1 MTTTQWTGKNY
12 RITFLTERLV
22 RLEYQSEGRF
32 EDRPTTAVQCR
43 DFPPVEVEARRFPGR
58 VEMDTACL
66 HLSYDE
72 KPFSPEGLSLS
83 VKGGLSAYMSDWRYG
98 QSLSTLGGTA
108 RTLDQ
113 ADGEIP
119 VGDGLISRNGFSVLD
134 DSRSMILREDGA
146 LRPRDYA
153 EQDLYFFG
161 YGHDYAACL
170 RDFYRLS
177 GAAPLLPRW
186 ALGNWWSRFF
196 RYTEH
201 SYLALMEQFAAKNV
215 PLSVAVIDMD
225 WHLTDVLYG
234 SGWTGYTWNQ
244 ELFPDPP
251 RFLRA
256 LHDRGMHVT
265 LNLHPAGGV
274 QPHEAAYESV
284 CRALGRDAS
293 EKQCVDFDAADET
306 FLRAYLECLHH
317 PLEKEGVDFWWI
329 DWQQGNTSAI
339 PGLDPLWVLNE
350 LHYRDNCRDGKRGL
364 ILSRYAGPG
373 SQRCPVGFSG
383 DSIMSWKS
391 LAFQPRFTAM
401 AANAGYPWWSHDI
414 GGHMNGVRDDELS
427 VRWLQLGVFSPIL
440 RLHSSCSPFT
450 GKEPWSYGL
459 EAELAME
466 DALRLRH
473 RLLPYLYTA
482 MERTFRLGEALV
494 RPLYYRWPE
503 NPEAYSVPDQY
514 LFGPS
519 LMVCAV
525 TQPMDARLKRASV
538 TAWLPEGYWFD
549 FTTGQIYTGG
559 RLMKL
564 WRALD
569 EYPVLAP
576 AGAIVPLSE
585 DPRADRLPAE
595 LTLRLFAGADGEIE
609 LYEDDGESIRS
620 ESARTLVRFSWET
633 SELTLQAAGAL
644 RLLPPSRTWHVEA
657 VGFVPTEVRLDG
669 ETMETSY
676 DPARN
681 AVCWTA
687 ELPTD
692 ETPHTFHL
700 ERCTVAEDDWKRRAE
715 KRLQAMQTSND
726 EKEAVW
732 RLLNQKK
739 RSASLLGTLRLTAQ
753 TPGMAECL
761 EECVFAQ
768 DESGLEPQGEEKS

>member
-1 MTTTQWTGKNY
+1 
-12 RITFLTERLV
+12 
-22 RLEYQSEGRF
+22 
-32 EDRPTTAVQCR
+32 
-43 DFPPVEVEARRFPGR
+43 
-58 VEMDTACL
+58 
-66 HLSYDE
+66 
-72 KPFSPEGLSLS
+72 
-83 VKGGLSAYMSDWRYG
+83 
-98 QSLSTLGGTA
+98 
-108 RTLDQ
+108 
-113 ADGEIP
+113 
-119 VGDGLISRNGFSVLD
+119 
-134 DSRSMILREDGA
+134 
-146 LRPRDYA
+146 
-153 EQDLYFFG
+153 
-161 YGHDYAACL
+161 
-170 RDFYRLS
+170 
-177 GAAPLLPRW
+177 
-186 ALGNWWSRFF
+186 
-196 RYTEH
+196 
-201 SYLALMEQFAAKNV
+201 
-215 PLSVAVIDMD
+215 
-225 WHLTDVLYG
+225 
-234 SGWTGYTWNQ
+234 
-244 ELFPDPP
+244 
-251 RFLRA
+251 
-256 LHDRGMHVT
+256 
-265 LNLHPAGGV
+265 
-274 QPHEAAYESV
+274 
-284 CRALGRDAS
+284 
-293 EKQCVDFDAADET
+293 
-306 FLRAYLECLHH
+306 
-317 PLEKEGVDFWWI
+317 
-329 DWQQGNTSAI
+329 
-339 PGLDPLWVLNE
+339 
-350 LHYRDNCRDGKRGL
+350 
-364 ILSRYAGPG
+364 
-373 SQRCPVGFSG
+373 
-383 DSIMSWKS
+383 
-391 LAFQPRFTAM
+391 
-401 AANAGYPWWSHDI
+401 
-414 GGHMNGVRDDELS
+414 MNGVRDDELS

-494 RPLYYRWPE
+494 RPVYYRWPE
-503 NPEAYSVPDQY
+503 RPEAYSVPDQY

-559 RLMKL
+559 RLLKL

-620 ESARTLVRFSWET
+620 ESARTVVRFSWET
-633 SELTLQAAGAL
+633 GELTLQAAGAL

-681 AVCWTA
+681 AVCWPA